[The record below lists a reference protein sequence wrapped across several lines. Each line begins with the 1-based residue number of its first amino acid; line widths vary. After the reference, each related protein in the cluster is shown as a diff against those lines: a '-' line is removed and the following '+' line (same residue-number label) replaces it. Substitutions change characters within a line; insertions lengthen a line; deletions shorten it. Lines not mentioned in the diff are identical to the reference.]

1 MIASHTIRH
10 SSFLRERQYSMN
22 CVWKI
27 GVAASLAAILSAPLV
42 ADDDKARFKSSGF
55 LKRLDAFV
63 AEQMAKKDNVIK
75 FDKADALQELT
86 LSLRGNTSN
95 EDTYFR
101 LSDSRGLQKF
111 DATPLAERPD
121 FSFLLAPTG
130 QMKGAYGLNATG
142 GNSRLN
148 LSFGGDKNNNEG
160 RGFEVSLESTYRSTM
175 DGLPT
180 STSFADTGS
189 ANREYNV
196 GVTLGYSGFGVDAS
210 MTRQTS
216 VFQRDLTGFDVGFSY
231 RSNSWAARLSMGE
244 YQEGAD
250 LFGIENDVR
259 SLVSVELGG
268 SYKLTDSI
276 GFKGGVRYYDYGD
289 QWVVTDPVAGGNS
302 KMIFLG
308 GQLTF

>member
-1 MIASHTIRH
+1 MKHA
-10 SSFLRERQYSMN
+10 
-22 CVWKI
+22 WKI
-27 GVAASLAAILSAPLV
+27 CVAAIVAAGLSAPLV
-42 ADDDKARFKSSGF
+42 ADDDKKRFESSGF
-55 LKRLDAFV
+55 LKSLDAFI
-63 AEQMAKKDNVIK
+63 AEQMAKKNEGNK
-75 FDKADALQELT
+75 LDKTGT
-86 LSLRGNTSN
+86 LSELELSIRDKNTS
-95 EDTYFR
+95 EDAYFR
-101 LSDSRGLQKF
+101 LSDSRNIKSF
-111 DATPLAERPD
+111 DPDRLTEQPD

-130 QMKGAYGLNATG
+130 QIKGVYGLREEG

-148 LSFGGDKNNNEG
+148 LSFGADKNDAED
-160 RGFEVSLESTYRSTM
+160 RGFEISLKSAYRFSTDDLPVSTA
-175 DGLPT
+175 
-180 STSFADTGS
+180 FADTGN

-216 VFQRDLTGFDVGFSY
+216 IFQRNLSGFDVGFSY

-259 SLVSVELGG
+259 SLISVELGG
-268 SYKLTDSI
+268 SYRLTHSL

-289 QWVVTDPVAGGNS
+289 QWVVTDPIAGGNS

>member
-1 MIASHTIRH
+1 MKP
-10 SSFLRERQYSMN
+10 
-22 CVWKI
+22 VWKI
-27 GVAASLAAILSAPLV
+27 AVSALVAASFTAPLV
-42 ADDDKARFKSSGF
+42 ADDDKTRFESSGF
-55 LKRLDAFV
+55 LKSLDAFI
-63 AEQMAKKDNVIK
+63 AEQLAKKNAAIK
-75 FDKADALQELT
+75 SEKTDALRELT
-86 LSLRGNTSN
+86 LSFRDNKASQDN
-95 EDTYFR
+95 YFA
-101 LSDSRGLQKF
+101 LSDSRGIKGLSA
-111 DATPLAERPD
+111 DTRAERPD

-130 QMKGAYGLNATG
+130 QLKGAYGLNEAG
-142 GNSRLN
+142 GKSRLD
-148 LSFGGDKNNNEG
+148 LSFGRDKNNVED
-160 RGFEVSLESTYRSTM
+160 RGFEVSLQSAYRLTV
-175 DGLPT
+175 DGLPA
-180 STSFADTGS
+180 STAFADTGV

-268 SYKLTDSI
+268 SYRLTDSI

-289 QWVVTDPVAGGNS
+289 QWVVSDPVAGGNS

-308 GQLTF
+308 GQLSF

>member
-1 MIASHTIRH
+1 MKR
-10 SSFLRERQYSMN
+10 
-22 CVWKI
+22 VWKI
-27 GVAASLAAILSAPLV
+27 GVAASLAAGLSAPLV
-42 ADDDKARFKSSGF
+42 ADDDKTRFESSGF
-55 LKRLDAFV
+55 LKSLDAFV
-63 AEQMAKKDNVIK
+63 AEQMAKKDGLNK
-75 FDKADALQELT
+75 FDKTDVLKELT
-86 LSLRGNTSN
+86 LSLRGDTAG

-101 LSDSRGLQKF
+101 LSDSRGLQRY
-111 DATPLAERPD
+111 DAAPLADRPD
-121 FSFLLAPTG
+121 FSTLLAPTG
-130 QMKGAYGLNATG
+130 QLKAAYGLNATG

-148 LSFGGDKNNNEG
+148 LSFGGDKNNTEK
-160 RGFEVSLESTYRSTM
+160 RGFEVSLESTYRTTM

-180 STSFADTGS
+180 STSFADAGS
-189 ANREYNV
+189 ANHEYNV

-210 MTRQTS
+210 MTRQKS

-259 SLVSVELGG
+259 TLVSVELGG